1 MERRFLNYLFFQEL
15 SSYLQAEIFAR
26 GPTHEK
32 LTMTMAFESNNLNNN
47 SEFIN
52 CLRKPVDHRT
62 NEVSDI
68 NSF

>member
-1 MERRFLNYLFFQEL
+1 LKTSLGDRD
-15 SSYLQAEIFAR
+15 
-26 GPTHEK
+26 
-32 LTMTMAFESNNLNNN
+32 TMTMAFGESNLNNN

-68 NSF
+68 KLC